1 MKRAFLAV
9 AFACGLALLPCS
21 VSKSWGQ
28 DLPPVPDADA
38 PALSDP
44 ATADTEIVGSGA
56 AAASTEGQGPEAPTA
71 EASSTAEDSSGR
83 AEPTGETTAD
93 PAAPAKDSAEV
104 LRALQE
110 AKQELT
116 AEQHLLRYKYAK
128 GETIRYQVEQ
138 LVTIDTTISGNRQE
152 TKLQS
157 RSGRTLQVQEVDASG
172 QMRFTNTID
181 YVDMWS
187 EVSGRQAVK
196 YDSRKDKEAPAEYQV
211 VASHVG
217 KPISVITLSPTGQIV
232 ERRDEFSQP
241 ELGLG
246 GVSIPLPDGP
256 VSIGHVWS
264 QPMELKVRTED
275 QRVKVVKT
283 REVYRL
289 ERVETGV
296 ATISL
301 KTEVLT
307 PLDDARVKSQI
318 IQRISQGEIR
328 FDLDAGRLLSK
339 QLDWDESVVGFA
351 GAESNMKYLA
361 RFTETL
367 DRSAPVSAAARPA
380 KTR

>member
-9 AFACGLALLPCS
+9 AFACGLALLPCCLS
-21 VSKSWGQ
+21 NSWGQ
-28 DLPPVPDADA
+28 DLPPVPDAGV

-44 ATADTEIVGSGA
+44 VSGDTEVVGSGA
-56 AAASTEGQGPEAPTA
+56 AAPSTAGQAPEAPTLG
-71 EASSTAEDSSGR
+71 SGSDV
-83 AEPTGETTAD
+83 PSGDTPAD

-246 GVSIPLPDGP
+246 GVSIPLPEGP